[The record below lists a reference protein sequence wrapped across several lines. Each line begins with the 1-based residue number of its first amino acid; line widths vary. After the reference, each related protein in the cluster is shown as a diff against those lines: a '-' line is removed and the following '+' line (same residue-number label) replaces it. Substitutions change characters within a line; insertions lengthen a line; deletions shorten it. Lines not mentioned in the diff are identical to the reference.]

1 MFFSKSTYELITNF
15 FLFSRSSINISAC
28 IVDEMPSKNAE
39 ALRLSYYVDTS
50 LLYRDA
56 ALDQLLTDEN
66 RERGSSQDRSSNA
79 TLSPLEP
86 ERPAMRTFKR
96 HLHLSAHRHEK
107 PVAHAECRDK
117 LLEDYARCLQN
128 ALDAVQRATRA
139 THNAR
144 PLLLLL
150 HDDMIAGP
158 ALYEQIL
165 DLHFTQLPELYG
177 RNYAQKL
184 GLVKLYSPRA
194 QQRFTHMSVGEW
206 LFFIV
211 FILSLATVFTVLT
224 KLYCGRHRFSAVW
237 RPTPKHA
244 LIFFVYVFYLSL
256 LLFLLG
262 RPAAIAIYQR
272 LTPAAGPLLLDSRA
286 RSLSGCCHHAVLYT
300 ESGAR
305 QLAEYLSRALTVQD
319 LARLAD
325 EEHDAADPL
334 SDARQPDHYA
344 AHLARFLADFSSN
357 APFHT
362 LELLAPSALTHVGL
376 YPTCG
381 NRLVPIDLL

>member
-1 MFFSKSTYELITNF
+1 M
-15 FLFSRSSINISAC
+15 SAC
-28 IVDEMPSKNAE
+28 VVDESPSKNAE
-39 ALRLSYYVDTS
+39 ALRLSYYVDTW
-50 LLYRDA
+50 LLYRDE
-56 ALDQLLTDEN
+56 ALDQLLTGES
-66 RERGSSQDRSSNA
+66 RARGSQSQPQSRSANA
-79 TLSPLEP
+79 HINSSATRAPLEP
-86 ERPAMRTFKR
+86 ELPAMRSFKR

-107 PVAHAECRDK
+107 PVAHADCRDK

-128 ALDAVQRATRA
+128 ALDAVQKETRA
-139 THNAR
+139 SRQR

-158 ALYEQIL
+158 ELYEQIL
-165 DLHFTQLPELYG
+165 DLHYTSLPQLYG

-194 QQRFTHMSVGEW
+194 QQRFVHMSIGEW
-206 LFFIV
+206 LFFAVLIC
-211 FILSLATVFTVLT
+211 SLAIVFTVLT

-237 RPTPKHA
+237 RPTPQHA
-244 LIFFVYVFYLSL
+244 LLFLVYVFYLSL

-262 RPAAIAIYQR
+262 RPAAIGIYQR
-272 LTPAAGPLLLDSRA
+272 LAPGSGPLLLESRS
-286 RSLSGCCHHAVLYT
+286 RSLSGCCHHSVLYT

-319 LARLAD
+319 LARLSD
-325 EEHDAADPL
+325 DEHDAADPL